1 MLLPE
6 IKINKI
12 LFATDLSE
20 SALYAFGYA
29 QSIAN
34 LYGAGITILH
44 VLMESPNID
53 SKMAIWVG
61 GDRWEQIKQRN
72 LESARQSLIGK
83 KRDNSAIREALLK
96 FCETAQDACEGVAL
110 VPDEILV
117 ERGNPADQ
125 ILQQA
130 ADHECDLIV
139 IASHGHGALQ
149 DVVMGGTANR
159 VLRRSKIPVLMVP
172 LQPQT

>member
-1 MLLPE
+1 MLLPA
-6 IKINKI
+6 IKIKKI

-20 SALYAFGYA
+20 SSRYAFGYA

-44 VLMESPNID
+44 VLMESPNLD
-53 SKMAIWVG
+53 SKMTIWVG
-61 GDRWEQIKQRN
+61 EDRWEQIKQRN
-72 LESARQSLIGK
+72 IESARQTLIGK
-83 KRDNSAIREALLK
+83 KRDNPAIREALLK
-96 FCETAQDACEGVAL
+96 FCEIAQDACEGVTF

-130 ADHECDLIV
+130 VDHECDLIV
-139 IASHGHGALQ
+139 IGSHGHGSLQ

-159 VLRRSKIPVLMVP
+159 VLRRSKVPVLMVP
-172 LQPQT
+172 LPPQP